1 MGITHELD
9 IFVTNEDL
17 ALKNVEL
24 FKGNSYG
31 CFINLKVK
39 EEKKFNIIFVLKP
52 DWSEVD
58 KVKPIRMIVNNNSV
72 DVEKVS
78 ESLYQVVYSASF
90 SINSDSY
97 VKVFSDNPDKY
108 KHMYPTVTINVPKKK
123 FKVVDQGNTYMF
135 IQSPIDDCD
144 KEQFLKNE
152 FEYYDEEN
160 DFDDYEEYVKN
171 RNDSF
176 DDY

>member
-17 ALKNVEL
+17 ALKNIEL

-39 EEKKFNIIFVLKP
+39 EEKRFNMIFVLRP
-52 DWSEVD
+52 DWSEID
-58 KVKPIRMIVNNNSV
+58 SVKPIRMTVNNNHV

-78 ESLYQVVYSASF
+78 ESIHEVVYSASF
-90 SINSDSY
+90 LISFNSL
-97 VKVFSDNPDKY
+97 VKVFSDDPDKY
-108 KHMYPTVTINVPKKK
+108 KNVYPTVTINVPKKK

-135 IQSPIDDCD
+135 IQYPIDDCD
-144 KEQFLKNE
+144 KERFLKDEFKYCDNE
-152 FEYYDEEN
+152 YDQYN
-160 DFDDYEEYVKN
+160 DCDE
-171 RNDSF
+171 
-176 DDY
+176 